1 MLVQVLE
8 PGPDE
13 ARSWLAEELAKPEY
27 HSGPGLLERLWNWLQ
42 EALAGGEGGSPLL
55 GWVVLAL
62 LVLVLAAGAWRYLR
76 TARRDPLSAKDA
88 RATDL
93 VDPRLTPADY
103 RALATDHLA
112 HGRLDSALVD
122 AFRAI
127 VSDLDRRAVL
137 GDVPGRTVTE
147 IAAVAGRT
155 FPDERDEIADAARWF
170 DRAAY
175 GHRSSAEERSSR
187 DQVVAV
193 LDLGERLAAA
203 RPVHADGTGG
213 AHAAAGH
220 LDHQDNPGHPTTRV
234 TR

>member
-1 MLVQVLE
+1 MAKA
-8 PGPDE
+8 GR
-13 ARSWLAEELAKPEY
+13 RS
-27 HSGPGLLERLWNWLQ
+27 S
-42 EALAGGEGGSPLL
+42 AGG
-55 GWVVLAL
+55 
-62 LVLVLAAGAWRYLR
+62 AGPPRARPGRRRQRYLR

-147 IAAVAGRT
+147 IAAVTGRN

-175 GHRSSAEERSSR
+175 GHRSSAEGS
-187 DQVVAV
+187 
-193 LDLGERLAAA
+193 
-203 RPVHADGTGG
+203 
-213 AHAAAGH
+213 AAAGIRSSPCSTWASGSPR
-220 LDHQDNPGHPTTRV
+220 PGRCTPTARAVLTPRRATWTTRT
-234 TR
+234 TRATRRRG